1 MLPKK
6 VEKRARRRVDDKT
19 SRNQFAIAVR
29 VVRARAVGSL
39 HKNVQICGRAG
50 RPAAAMGD
58 NEAAKGLLTLFDA
71 TAAAAPVEKKKRA
84 HKPRRPYRCGRC
96 GLPKAGHVCKFRSEQ
111 ATTGTQTD
119 FTSLQSPV
127 NDLTLLVPRSHSS
140 SDCSAT
146 SELSPN
152 DKASGPL
159 PTAVVSERSHSED
172 VADPTLP
179 ESSRPRRV
187 RRPSM
192 RRAASSATVE
202 PADDSSVGSGSQRS
216 RSRSPARF

>member
-1 MLPKK
+1 M
-6 VEKRARRRVDDKT
+6 
-19 SRNQFAIAVR
+19 RNRFTIAVR
-29 VVRARAVGSL
+29 VVPARVVRSSV
-39 HKNVQICGRAG
+39 KNVQMCGRAG

>member
-1 MLPKK
+1 MDNNTL
-6 VEKRARRRVDDKT
+6 
-19 SRNQFAIAVR
+19 RNQFSIAVR
-29 VVRARAVGSL
+29 VLLARVVGSL
-39 HKNVQICGRAG
+39 RPSVQMCGRAG

-96 GLPKAGHVCKFRSEQ
+96 GLPKAGHICKFRSEQ

-127 NDLTLLVPRSHSS
+127 NDLTLIVPRSHSS

-152 DKASGPL
+152 DKASGTL

-172 VADPTLP
+172 IADPTVP

>member
-1 MLPKK
+1 
-6 VEKRARRRVDDKT
+6 
-19 SRNQFAIAVR
+19 
-29 VVRARAVGSL
+29 
-39 HKNVQICGRAG
+39 
-50 RPAAAMGD
+50 MGD

-172 VADPTLP
+172 IADPTIP
-179 ESSRPRRV
+179 ESSRPRAPL
-187 RRPSM
+187 PSHNPP
-192 RRAASSATVE
+192 RGTEQTPFQARTRLCAEFARNAF
-202 PADDSSVGSGSQRS
+202 S
-216 RSRSPARF
+216 R

>member
-1 MLPKK
+1 M
-6 VEKRARRRVDDKT
+6 ET
-19 SRNQFAIAVR
+19 
-29 VVRARAVGSL
+29 G
-39 HKNVQICGRAG
+39 
-50 RPAAAMGD
+50 AAD
-58 NEAAKGLLTLFDA
+58 GLLSLIDA
-71 TAAAAPVEKKKRA
+71 ASAPKGAGGKGANKRA

-172 VADPTLP
+172 IADPMIP

-216 RSRSPARF
+216 RSRSPLRGL

>member
-1 MLPKK
+1 MDGVPQ
-6 VEKRARRRVDDKT
+6 RGDAM
-19 SRNQFAIAVR
+19 
-29 VVRARAVGSL
+29 
-39 HKNVQICGRAG
+39 AG
-50 RPAAAMGD
+50 TLAHATPGDAAALLALLPSRQVATHPLHR
-58 NEAAKGLLTLFDA
+58 ERFAAAGAPVFVADA

-96 GLPKAGHVCKFRSEQ
+96 GLPKAGHICKFRSEQ

-127 NDLTLLVPRSHSS
+127 NDLTLIVPRSHSS

-152 DKASGPL
+152 DKASGTL

-172 VADPTLP
+172 IADPTVP

-216 RSRSPARF
+216 RSRSPPPRL

>member
-1 MLPKK
+1 
-6 VEKRARRRVDDKT
+6 
-19 SRNQFAIAVR
+19 
-29 VVRARAVGSL
+29 
-39 HKNVQICGRAG
+39 
-50 RPAAAMGD
+50 MGD

-172 VADPTLP
+172 IADPTIP

-216 RSRSPARF
+216 RSRSPLRGL